1 MIVRNEHR
9 WRGGGGG
16 GKIAQGLG
24 SHGKIFGFNLHSNGN
39 KKNSEEILGQGRVED
54 IEKCKKRLQNNFSVS
69 AVDSQQSRASGAHRG
84 VTSNVGRGHHFSLGR
99 VSLGNR

>member
-1 MIVRNEHR
+1 MRNEHR

-16 GKIAQGLG
+16 GKNAQGLG
-24 SHGKIFGFNLHSNGN
+24 SHGKIFGFNLQTNGN

-69 AVDSQQSRASGAHRG
+69 AVDSQQSQASGAHRG
-84 VTSNVGRGHHFSLGR
+84 VTSTCWERSSFQFGPGEFGK
-99 VSLGNR
+99 